1 MEGVN
6 LGTAFAALVKRI
18 EVLEAREREAAER
31 LAVLEAEAK
40 QGRRW
45 WRTK

>member
-1 MEGVN
+1 MEGAN
-6 LGTAFAALVKRI
+6 LGTAFAALIKRI
-18 EVLEAREREAAER
+18 EVLEARERETAER

-45 WRTK
+45 WRVK

>member
-1 MEGVN
+1 MEDVS
-6 LGTAFAALVKRI
+6 LGTAFASLIKRI
-18 EVLEAREREAAER
+18 EVLEARERETAKR

-45 WRTK
+45 WRMK